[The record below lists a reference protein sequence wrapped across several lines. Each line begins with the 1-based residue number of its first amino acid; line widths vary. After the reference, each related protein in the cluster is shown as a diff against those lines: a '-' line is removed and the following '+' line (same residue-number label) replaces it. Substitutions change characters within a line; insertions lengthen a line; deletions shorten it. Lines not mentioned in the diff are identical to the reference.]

1 MSFDKS
7 KFQTDFA
14 KVVKDMGLL
23 RINPT
28 SINTSDQ
35 AWAFYS
41 EMKTKAHSELNQG
54 CSMHLQGKD
63 DSARRCFAYCW
74 QQRSV
79 CDWLY
84 NYLTG
89 IKPHPG
95 ASPADDA
102 AQKHAHM
109 MTELEK
115 ALQALCTDKDGHP
128 RATCSR
134 ETYEKY
140 SKPFHH

>member
-1 MSFDKS
+1 M
-7 KFQTDFA
+7 
-14 KVVKDMGLL
+14 VKDKGLL
-23 RINPT
+23 HINPT
-28 SINTSDQ
+28 STGINTCAQ

-41 EMKTKAHSELNQG
+41 EMKQKAHSELNQG

-63 DSARRCFAYCW
+63 DSAKRCFAYCW

-79 CDWLY
+79 RDWLY
-84 NYLTG
+84 QYL
-89 IKPHPG
+89 KPHPC